1 MEYFMIYLCLD
12 TSGIYLNIAVC
23 RQGKVLAGLSKEI
36 GAGHSEILADE
47 LGTLLKSHDLKLSD
61 IGLLAAATGPGSFTG
76 LRVGIAFVKGLAA
89 GLKLQTL
96 SLNTLD
102 VMACSQESK
111 EGYLSPM
118 IDAKK
123 KEIYTALY
131 KMKDGQPERE
141 SEYLSIAPDKWLAML
156 PDDVLLFGSG
166 ELSYREMFKA
176 SSKKLKQDEN
186 FLSSG
191 RVLSGMAGLAYR
203 LYKEGRAVDP
213 HQLDAFY
220 VRPADAEL
228 KK

>member
-1 MEYFMIYLCLD
+1 MMYLCLD

-23 RQGKVLAGLSKEI
+23 RQGKVLAGLSREV
-36 GAGHSEILADE
+36 GAGHSEILAAE
-47 LGTLLKSHDLKLSD
+47 TGALLKSHDIKLSD

-89 GLKLQTL
+89 GLKLPAL

-102 VMACSQESK
+102 VMAGSQETK
-111 EGYLSPM
+111 EAYLSPM

-131 KMKDGQPERE
+131 KMKDGQPVRE
-141 SEYLSIAPDKWLAML
+141 SDYLSIGPEKWLAML
-156 PDDVLLFGSG
+156 PEDALLFGSG
-166 ELSYREMFKA
+166 EANYRELFR
-176 SSKKLKQDEN
+176 SSATKIRQDED

-191 RVLSGMAGLAYR
+191 RILSGLAVLAHR
-203 LYKEGRAVDP
+203 LYQEDQAVDP
-213 HQLDAFY
+213 RQLDAFY
-220 VRPADAEL
+220 VRPADAII

>member
-1 MEYFMIYLCLD
+1 LGYFMMYLCLD

-23 RQGKVLAGLSKEI
+23 RRDEVLAGLSKEV

-47 LGTLLKSHDLKLSD
+47 LGALLKSHDMKLSD

-89 GLKLQTL
+89 GLKLPTI

-131 KMKDGQPERE
+131 KMKDGRPERE
-141 SEYLSIAPDKWLAML
+141 SEYLPIAPEKWLAML
-156 PDDVLLFGSG
+156 PEDTLLFGSG
-166 ELSYREMFKA
+166 EANYRELFKT
-176 SSKKLKQDEN
+176 SVKKIRQDEN

-191 RVLSGMAGLAYR
+191 RILSGMAGLAYR
-203 LYKEGRAVDP
+203 LYIEGRAVDP

>member
-1 MEYFMIYLCLD
+1 MEYFMMYLCLD
-12 TSGIYLNIAVC
+12 TSGRYLNIAVC
-23 RQGKVLAGLSKEI
+23 RQGKVLAGLSKEV
-36 GAGHSEILADE
+36 GAGHSEILVDE
-47 LGTLLKSHDLKLSD
+47 LGALLKCHEIKLAD

-89 GLKLQTL
+89 GLKLPTI

-111 EGYLSPM
+111 DGYLSPM

-131 KMKDGQPERE
+131 KMKDGRPERE
-141 SEYLSIAPDKWLAML
+141 SEYLPIAPEKWLAMM
-156 PDDVLLFGSG
+156 PEDTLLFGSG
-166 ELSYREMFKA
+166 EANYRELFKTSA
-176 SSKKLKQDEN
+176 NKIRQDEN

-191 RVLSGMAGLAYR
+191 SILSGLAVLAHRLYQDGLA
-203 LYKEGRAVDP
+203 VDH

-228 KK
+228 KR

>member
-1 MEYFMIYLCLD
+1 MMYLCLD
-12 TSGIYLNIAVC
+12 TSGSYLNIAVC
-23 RQGKVLAGLSKEI
+23 RGGEVLAGLSREVVS
-36 GAGHSEILADE
+36 GHSEILTNE
-47 LGTLLKSHDLKLSD
+47 LGTLLKSHDMKLSD

-89 GLKLQTL
+89 GLKLPTI

-102 VMACSQESK
+102 VMACAQESK

-131 KMKDGQPERE
+131 KMKDGRPERE
-141 SEYLSIAPDKWLAML
+141 SEYLSIAPEKWLAML
-156 PDDVLLFGSG
+156 PEDALLFGSG
-166 ELSYREMFKA
+166 EANYRELFKTTV
-176 SSKKLKQDEN
+176 KKIRQDEN
-186 FLSSG
+186 FLPSG
-191 RVLSGMAGLAYR
+191 RILSGLAVLAHQ
-203 LYKEGRAVDP
+203 LYKEGQAVDP

-220 VRPADAEL
+220 VRSADAII